1 MKALGDTV
9 FVRPFDPEKVRESGL
24 VIPDTASERPTTGEV
39 VSIGERSPVGVGSCV
54 MFSRHAGQEVE
65 VDGERLILLKAR
77 DLLAVLDA

>member
-24 VIPDTASERPTTGEV
+24 VIPDSASDRPTSGEV
-39 VSIGERSPVGVGSCV
+39 VSVGERSPVRVGMHV

-65 VDGERLILLKAR
+65 VDGEKLILLKAR

>member
-9 FVRPFDPEKVRESGL
+9 FVRPFTPERVRDSGL
-24 VIPDTASERPTTGEV
+24 VIPDTADERPTSGQV
-39 VSIGERSPVGVGSCV
+39 VSIGERSPVSVGSSV

-65 VDGERLILLKAR
+65 VDGERLLLLKAR

>member
-39 VSIGERSPVGVGSCV
+39 VSIGERSPVRVGMQV

-65 VDGERLILLKAR
+65 VDGEKLILLKAR